1 MNNFLKTLAVFAV
14 LFVLC
19 GGAFAGPRGHHGP
32 GHFGPHRPAPVVVT
46 RHHHGGHGGPSRGW
60 WNGALV
66 VGATLGVL
74 DIATRAL
81 APEPT
86 VVVQQPAPAPATVV
100 VQQPVV
106 QQPVVQ
112 QPVVQPVIY
121 TQPVQQPVVQPV
133 IYTQPVVQP
142 VTPAGVIYR

>member
-32 GHFGPHRPAPVVVT
+32 GHFGPHRPAPVVVNH
-46 RHHHGGHGGPSRGW
+46 HHHGGHGGPSRGW

-112 QPVVQPVIY
+112 
-121 TQPVQQPVVQPV
+121 PV